1 MEIHNQTFR
10 ARQIAATQNCYKNIT
25 TKIDLYKLS
34 RNDSK
39 FLDKLEKSIDMG
51 NLVPDLCEYSQKRW
65 QKVFNYAISRAKSG
79 ENETYVAISDAKP
92 CGIVTTCMNN
102 NEILIDAISDIP
114 QRNKRINYTGSTLFL
129 QLFKMAEN
137 LKAKTLKLF
146 AITDGPF
153 DVITKY
159 KEMGFKDVGM
169 ADGYVE
175 MTCNKYNIKKQIDN
189 LSKSISYKPVRNA
202 NELSLEELI

>member
-1 MEIHNQTFR
+1 
-10 ARQIAATQNCYKNIT
+10 
-25 TKIDLYKLS
+25 
-34 RNDSK
+34 
-39 FLDKLEKSIDMG
+39 
-51 NLVPDLCEYSQKRW
+51 
-65 QKVFNYAISRAKSG
+65 
-79 ENETYVAISDAKP
+79 
-92 CGIVTTCMNN
+92 
-102 NEILIDAISDIP
+102 
-114 QRNKRINYTGSTLFL
+114 
-129 QLFKMAEN
+129 MAEN

-189 LSKSISYKPVRNA
+189 LSKSISYQPVRNA